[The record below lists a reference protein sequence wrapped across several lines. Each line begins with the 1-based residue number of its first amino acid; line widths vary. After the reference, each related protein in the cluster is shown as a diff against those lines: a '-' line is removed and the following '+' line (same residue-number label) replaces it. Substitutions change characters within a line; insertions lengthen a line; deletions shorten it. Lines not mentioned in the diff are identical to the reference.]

1 MSALARYFLWL
12 GKDVSGYD
20 RTETPLTCKL
30 EEEGMSINYTD
41 VEAVVPQTV
50 DLVIYTPAIPPDNI
64 QFELLKKRGA
74 LLLKRSEVLEI
85 ITKKYKVIA
94 IAGTHGKTTITSML
108 SHIFKETGM
117 EFMSF
122 IGGIPAN
129 YNTNFLVSAKP
140 QWAVVE
146 ADEYDRSFLKLQ
158 PDIALI
164 TSMDADHLDV
174 YGDMSQ
180 MLESF
185 QIFARNIKGDGSL
198 VVRSDLNSFVASD
211 MHHITYGLEQKTD
224 FTATGIRY
232 KDGNISCTF
241 HWNTSNIG
249 VVFDATGK
257 HNLENALA
265 AFSIAVLAEIN
276 PEKVV
281 FALKSFKGVK
291 RRFEKVLD
299 TSNLVYI
306 DDYAHHPE
314 ELKACI
320 TSAREL
326 YPGKKITGVFQP
338 HLFSR
343 TRDLAVEFGRALS
356 LLDVVAVMDIYPAR
370 ELPVSGVDAHTI
382 LKHIQITEKYHVRDN
397 DLLHWL
403 SQQTCDVL
411 LTLGAGN
418 IDRFVEPVK
427 DLLQK

>member
-20 RTETPLTCKL
+20 RTATPLTSKL
-30 EEEGMSINYTD
+30 EEEGVKVNYTD
-41 VEAVVPQTV
+41 VEAAVPQTV
-50 DLVIYTPAIPPDNI
+50 DLVIYTPAIPQDNI
-64 QFELLKKRGA
+64 QFEILKNRGA
-74 LLLKRSEVLEI
+74 LLLKRSEVLEML
-85 ITKKYKVIA
+85 TKKYKVIA
-94 IAGTHGKTTITSML
+94 IAGTHGKTTVTSML

-122 IGGIPAN
+122 IGGIPVN

-140 QWAVVE
+140 QWVIVE

-185 QIFARNIKGDGSL
+185 QIFARNIKRDGTL
-198 VVRSDLNSFVASD
+198 IVRSDLKFFVTSD

-232 KDGNISCTF
+232 KDGNLSCTF

-249 VVFDATGK
+249 VTFAAAGK

-265 AFSIAVLAEIN
+265 AFSIAVLAKIN
-276 PEKVV
+276 PEKIV

-299 TSNLVYI
+299 TSEVVYI

-320 TSAREL
+320 TSTREM
-326 YPGKKITGVFQP
+326 YPGRKITGIFQP

-356 LLDVVAVMDIYPAR
+356 LLDVVVVMDIYPAR
-370 ELPVSGVDAHTI
+370 ELPVPGVDAHTI
-382 LKHIQITEKYHVRDN
+382 LKHIQITEKYHIRDN

-403 SQQTCDVL
+403 SQQKCDVL